1 MNIVNEYERVI
12 AALNAEADGRFK
24 EFSSKIVNAGKPLI
38 GVRTPTIKAIVK
50 AIDCEKAKEYL
61 SECKFEFFEDTLVYG
76 LLIARM
82 PFSEFKRY
90 LPVYLGNAD
99 SWAHIDTFVASV
111 KCIKSNYDAFFDFVK
126 CGLFEAE
133 GFYLRFKIIALMD
146 YYIEKEL
153 NFILNS
159 LEKIDKKGYY
169 NDMAIAWL
177 LSVAFVKRKTET
189 LQYLKNDNLSA
200 FTHNAAIRKI
210 CDSFRVAAQDK
221 IEIKKY
227 LRKK

>member
-1 MNIVNEYERVI
+1 MNEYERVI
-12 AALNAEADGRFK
+12 ASLTAEADGKFK
-24 EFSSKIVNAGKPLI
+24 DFSSKIVNAGKPLI

-50 AIDCEKAKEYL
+50 TISEEKAKEYL

-76 LLIARM
+76 LLIARL
-82 PFSEFKRY
+82 PFGEFKRY
-90 LPVYLGNAD
+90 LPVYLSNVD

-111 KCIKSNYDAFFDFVK
+111 KCVKSNYDAFFDFIK

-133 GFYLRFKIIALMD
+133 SFSLRFKIVALMD

-177 LSVAFVKRKTET
+177 LSVAFVKRKAET
-189 LQYLKNDNLSA
+189 SEYLKNDNLST